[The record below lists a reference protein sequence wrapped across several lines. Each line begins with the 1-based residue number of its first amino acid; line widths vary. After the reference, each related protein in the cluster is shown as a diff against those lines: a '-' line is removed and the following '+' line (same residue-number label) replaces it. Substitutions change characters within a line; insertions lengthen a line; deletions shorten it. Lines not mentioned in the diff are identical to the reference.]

1 MRKFPVGDPVRGGD
15 GDAFA
20 RARVATLTRGSRS
33 RREGFETGNRGGVA
47 AGNSVGGGGEHGVHG
62 GVDGRPGHGRLGSYS
77 GGELGFG
84 HGGSA
89 PEAGRG
95 KRITRPIAA
104 DHGISGGSAFTAQG
118 AESGLDGAGAVIA
131 YRVAMVRFGNG
142 CDRKQVGNRA
152 GIRCA
157 HRSVALSTDAIRVG
171 PYEESPRGRHPT
183 CARDCACLRACAE
196 SKNAD
201 MNCIGRKRH
210 LAVINC

>member
-95 KRITRPIAA
+95 NVSRDRSQPTMASLEDRRSRHKGRNRVLTGRVPSSRIGSRW
-104 DHGISGGSAFTAQG
+104 SGSGTG
-118 AESGLDGAGAVIA
+118 ATVS
-131 YRVAMVRFGNG
+131 R
-142 CDRKQVGNRA
+142 
-152 GIRCA
+152 
-157 HRSVALSTDAIRVG
+157 
-171 PYEESPRGRHPT
+171 
-183 CARDCACLRACAE
+183 
-196 SKNAD
+196 
-201 MNCIGRKRH
+201 
-210 LAVINC
+210 